1 MSGLPCGRNERHAPG
16 IVADVFSKSKT
27 GLCPTT
33 PRLPNVSTA
42 CPQGHLRGTSRC
54 SFIQRGE
61 IRMLA
66 LAIVLLVL
74 WVLGFAVFHIAGAV
88 IHLLLLAA
96 VVVFLWRFITGRGT
110 MSRV

>member
-1 MSGLPCGRNERHAPG
+1 M
-16 IVADVFSKSKT
+16 V
-27 GLCPTT
+27 
-33 PRLPNVSTA
+33 
-42 CPQGHLRGTSRC
+42 
-54 SFIQRGE
+54 
-61 IRMLA
+61 A

-96 VVVFLWRFITGRGT
+96 VIVFLWRFISGRGT